1 MSTLTTEDVLMIRHL
16 HQTGLSNGQLAIR
29 FHQDRSTIS
38 RIINYKTYRNIK

>member
-1 MSTLTTEDVLMIRHL
+1 MIRHL
-16 HQTGLSNGQLAIR
+16 HQKGLSNGQLAIR